1 MKWFWSLGIVFFL
14 SGCASLNN
22 QSAQRSSVVSLP
34 LASPEDAKKLTQPLF
49 CGQQDRAVAHLLT
62 QGSYYASLTG
72 EHRQTVCHKL
82 RKLYQQDQGPWQA
95 GWLLAYSFTDKKSC
109 ISHEQRRSILQSLQA
124 QSVLNH
130 QLNWLNASYIQT
142 LSTIDRLKARNAL
155 LSEKMAEKDN
165 LQRYLQQEN
174 ALLKS
179 QIQALKAIEKTL
191 NKRISDDG
199 QAR

>member
-1 MKWFWSLGIVFFL
+1 MKWFWGLGIAFFL

-22 QSAQRSSVVSLP
+22 QSTQKSSTISLP
-34 LASPEDAKKLTQPLF
+34 LAAPEDAKKLTQPLF
-49 CGQQDRAVAHLLT
+49 CGQQDRVVAHLLT

-72 EHRQTVCHKL
+72 QHRQTVCHKL

-109 ISHEQRRSILQSLQA
+109 ISHEQRRAILQSLQA
-124 QSVLNH
+124 QAVLNH

-142 LSTIDRLKARNAL
+142 LDTIDALKARNAM
-155 LSEKMAEKDN
+155 LSKQIAQKDT
-165 LQRYLQQEN
+165 LQHHLQQEN

-191 NKRISDDG
+191 NKRIGDDR
-199 QAR
+199 QSR

>member
-1 MKWFWSLGIVFFL
+1 MKWFWGLSMAFFL

-22 QSAQRSSVVSLP
+22 QSVQESSAVSLP
-34 LASPEDAKKLTQPLF
+34 LAAPEDAKKLTQPLF

-72 EHRQTVCHKL
+72 KHRQTVCHKL
-82 RKLYQQDQGPWQA
+82 RKLYQQDQGSWQA

-109 ISHEQRRSILQSLQA
+109 ISHEQRRAILQSLQA

-142 LSTIDRLKARNAL
+142 LDTIDTLKARNAS
-155 LSEKMAEKDN
+155 LSEKIAEKEA
-165 LQRYLQQEN
+165 LQHDLQQEN

-191 NKRISDDG
+191 NKRIGDDR
-199 QAR
+199 QPR